1 MLAGVLL
8 HVIEPSQ
15 PIDLAV
21 NGVVNIRHRPLDH
34 MQHPFVFSVNAINH
48 ARLPERS
55 RVVWLAAAGGI
66 KGRAIKRD
74 RYGPVVTLVYADDA
88 SIEFEQP

>member
-8 HVIEPSQ
+8 HVIEPAQ

-34 MQHPFVFSVNAINH
+34 MQHAFIFNFNAINH

-55 RVVWLAAAGGI
+55 RVAWLAAAGGI
-66 KGRAIKRD
+66 KGRAIKRN
-74 RYGPVVTLVYADDA
+74 RYRAVVPLVYAGDA
-88 SIEFEQP
+88 SIEFEQA